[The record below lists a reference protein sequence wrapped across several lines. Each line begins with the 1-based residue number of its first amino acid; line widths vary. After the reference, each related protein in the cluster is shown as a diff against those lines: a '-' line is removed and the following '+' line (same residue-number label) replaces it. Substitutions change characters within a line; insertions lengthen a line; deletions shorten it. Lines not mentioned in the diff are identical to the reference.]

1 MKYLL
6 QELKVKY
13 ESEKNNLIE
22 TSDRNLDQIIT
33 GLNSNFVKIENQI
46 QRHWKYS
53 YFIIN

>member
-46 QRHWKYS
+46 QRHWKYL